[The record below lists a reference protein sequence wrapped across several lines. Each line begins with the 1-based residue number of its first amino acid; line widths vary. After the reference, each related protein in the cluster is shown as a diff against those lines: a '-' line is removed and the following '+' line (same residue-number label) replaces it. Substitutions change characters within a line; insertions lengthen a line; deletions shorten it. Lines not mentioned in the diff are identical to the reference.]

1 MEGKK
6 MSKSIGK
13 VFGSGKVGMYGS
25 EKEYLN
31 YLKNY
36 DTSNYDNSLK
46 NMTAQAYGLSQ
57 QLGNRPDY
65 IYSVDGSDAAR
76 QRMENATYQSALQN
90 IMPVYEQRRSDLN
103 TRLQNQ
109 GLSVGSEAY
118 QRAMTDLENSQNAA
132 INQAAYQSISAGQN
146 AFNNSLQNAVTSA
159 EFTNSARS
167 YPIQEI
173 ISLLSLSPSGYQ
185 VQKDLFDAANGVHN
199 RQEQAV
205 QSGWDNMLKSAALL
219 VSSSKN
225 KKGEK

>member
-1 MEGKK
+1 MEGKE

-13 VFGSGKVGMYGS
+13 LLGSGNVGRYGS
-25 EKEYLN
+25 ESNYLN
-31 YLKNY
+31 YLQNY
-36 DTSNYDNSLK
+36 DTSNYDNSVT
-46 NMTAQAYGLSQ
+46 NMTSQAYNLSQ

-65 IYSVDGSDAAR
+65 VYSIDGSDAAR
-76 QRMENATYQSALQN
+76 QRMESATYQSAMQN
-90 IMPVYEQRRSDLN
+90 IMPAYEQRRSDLN

-118 QRAMTDLENSQNAA
+118 QRAMNDLESSQNAA
-132 INQAAYQSISAGQN
+132 INQAAYQSISAGQD
-146 AFNNSLQNAVTSA
+146 AFNNSLQNALTSA
-159 EFTNSARS
+159 DFTNSARN

-205 QSGWDNMLKSAALL
+205 QSGWNNMIDMTTA
-219 VSSSKN
+219 VSKFF
-225 KKGEK
+225 